1 MNVLISSLGE
11 SPAVVTETV
20 DALEREERIKFER
33 VVTIGTN
40 GVGSIAH
47 ARHCRRSFAV

>member
-20 DALEREERIKFER
+20 NTIEREERTSE
-33 VVTIGTN
+33 VTI
-40 GVGSIAH
+40 
-47 ARHCRRSFAV
+47 